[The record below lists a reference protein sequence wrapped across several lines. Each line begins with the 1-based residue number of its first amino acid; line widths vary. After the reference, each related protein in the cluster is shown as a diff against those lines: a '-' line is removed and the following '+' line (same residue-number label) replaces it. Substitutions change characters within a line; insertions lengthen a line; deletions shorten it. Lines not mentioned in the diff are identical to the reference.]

1 MLVSYKCAY
10 AMREHC
16 LRNDDKISKLFGVSY
31 FKWTKCWPDIRQKTI
46 EHVEQS
52 VNPGKTSISS
62 EEMKVFLDLYEASII
77 IESSNSSSSSSSYAD
92 IVWAV
97 DFSAALRERQLLR
110 AAEASLRPVP
120 EMGGSEGE
128 DHDEEN
134 T

>member
-1 MLVSYKCAY
+1 MSTRSTLDIN
-10 AMREHC
+10 H
-16 LRNDDKISKLFGVSY
+16 Y
-31 FKWTKCWPDIRQKTI
+31 FLQVLQGNNIADHKWQERC
-46 EHVEQS
+46 
-52 VNPGKTSISS
+52 
-62 EEMKVFLDLYEASII
+62 ASIAKS
-77 IESSNSSSSSSSYAD
+77 IED
-92 IVWAV
+92 RL